1 MFSQFFRV
9 SAVSVSS
16 YTAHASAAAAIAG
29 PAFLQMRGFNTG
41 KGSAG
46 PAVPAVDGKMKA
58 KAKASRRKIYICY
71 TTLLKHAPLRL
82 SLACLLVQAGTVARD
97 ATLPR
102 RVYPT
107 VFGI

>member
-1 MFSQFFRV
+1 M
-9 SAVSVSS
+9 SVSS

-46 PAVPAVDGKMKA
+46 PAVPEVDGKMKA
-58 KAKASRRKIYICY
+58 KAKASRRKIYICVY
-71 TTLLKHAPLRL
+71 QITQVHAPLRL